1 MSAAPPDPSSPDDE
15 PRAPSKTALK
25 KHMHALQA
33 LGERV
38 VALTPEQTATL
49 ALPERLLDAIA
60 LARTIR
66 AHEGLRRQ
74 MQYIGRLMRDVD
86 AASIEAALEAMQHSH
101 RAEVA
106 RHHAAERWRDRL
118 LDDEGAVTELVA
130 EHGAADVQRVR
141 QLRRQALREPDN
153 PRHRRELYRAV
164 LEALAPAPPP
174 DTPS

>member
-1 MSAAPPDPSSPDDE
+1 
-15 PRAPSKTALK
+15 
-25 KHMHALQA
+25 MHALQA

-86 AASIEAALEAMQHSH
+86 AASIEAALDGMQHSH

-118 LDDEGAVTELVA
+118 GDCAWVRTRDEAIDEGWFGPVADDVLPRYGDVVAAPTGEWAFMTRTFPQEMELVGMHASLTAA
-130 EHGAADVQRVR
+130 EMVVPLVVATGR
-141 QLRRQALREPDN
+141 
-153 PRHRRELYRAV
+153 
-164 LEALAPAPPP
+164 
-174 DTPS
+174 